1 MIWGALPGF
10 SQFKAGFCFV
20 FFFSCFSAWFRFS
33 DLLWKVIGI
42 FLFVGNVFLF
52 VAWVLVKRILN
63 EACASSLH
71 VHNRY
76 ICTTEIDSL
85 LSVRYGQKSQ
95 VVNFCLDE
103 NAKGILG
110 VRNQAEKDEV
120 KSASMRTVSRNIFWV
135 NVIDVRVQE
144 DSLRVRIHQFFWFI

>member
-1 MIWGALPGF
+1 M
-10 SQFKAGFCFV
+10 
-20 FFFSCFSAWFRFS
+20 
-33 DLLWKVIGI
+33 
-42 FLFVGNVFLF
+42 
-52 VAWVLVKRILN
+52 VKRILN
-63 EACASSLH
+63 EACASCLH

-76 ICTTEIDSL
+76 ICTTEIGSL

-120 KSASMRTVSRNIFWV
+120 KSASMRTVSRNIF
-135 NVIDVRVQE
+135 
-144 DSLRVRIHQFFWFI
+144 